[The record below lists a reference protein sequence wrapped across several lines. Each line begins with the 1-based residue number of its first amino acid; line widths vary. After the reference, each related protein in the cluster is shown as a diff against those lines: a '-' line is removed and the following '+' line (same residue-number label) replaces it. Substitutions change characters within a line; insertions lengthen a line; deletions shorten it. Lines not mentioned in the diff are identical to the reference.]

1 MVLNPCF
8 QSKQGILED
17 FDIVLKMP
25 INRKMMKLIGNYDIS
40 IKVTKANFDVNK
52 KFIKKVAQWFV
63 SLYTLQKIIKVAK
76 NIILKTAHQE
86 KILKNQQLSEVL
98 NFENYRD
105 TMIPKRLQISIKK
118 GIDFIITQECKKLK
132 PFLDKGPNSQEFC
145 LIKFEKTTFELIR
158 KM

>member
-1 MVLNPCF
+1 M
-8 QSKQGILED
+8 
-17 FDIVLKMP
+17 
-25 INRKMMKLIGNYDIS
+25 
-40 IKVTKANFDVNK
+40 
-52 KFIKKVAQWFV
+52 
-63 SLYTLQKIIKVAK
+63 AK

-86 KILKNQQLSEVL
+86 KILKNQQFSEVS

-118 GIDFIITQECKKLK
+118 GIDFIITHKCKKLK
-132 PFLDKGPNSQEFC
+132 PFLDKGPNPQEFC